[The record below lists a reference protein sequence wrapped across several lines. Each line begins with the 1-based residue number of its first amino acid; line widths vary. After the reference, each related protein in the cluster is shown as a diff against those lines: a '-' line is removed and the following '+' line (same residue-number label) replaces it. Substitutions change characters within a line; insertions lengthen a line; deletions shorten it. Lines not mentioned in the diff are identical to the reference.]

1 MKGMEDLIKVQEQ
14 ILTAQ
19 KILIKQNIEA
29 QQVRLWSEYGEE
41 LERIKQDKVKDIE
54 EGGRVEQ
61 VLVFLLNLFLE
72 VHDAQ
77 ESLSISSK
85 EERKFFERN
94 FALWMNLP
102 AMKKMWKRVR
112 LWKHKEHVKF
122 VDSLIKK

>member
-85 EERKFFERN
+85 EERKFFE
-94 FALWMNLP
+94 
-102 AMKKMWKRVR
+102 
-112 LWKHKEHVKF
+112 
-122 VDSLIKK
+122 DSGSIKSM